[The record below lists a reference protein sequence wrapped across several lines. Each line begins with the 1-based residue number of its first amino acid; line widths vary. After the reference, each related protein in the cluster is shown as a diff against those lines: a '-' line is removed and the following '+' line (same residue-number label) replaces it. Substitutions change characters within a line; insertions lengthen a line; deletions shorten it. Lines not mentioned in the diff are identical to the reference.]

1 MLVAQCLQNSTAW
14 KILCLLYSVCRI
26 VPTRYVLC
34 FSYIMQCVLNR
45 ATYQFELLR
54 LMHSAHACWI
64 VTPISYCIFLYSAC
78 RLVMLNRYCV
88 FWNSS
93 DCRKVLAFWNYAC
106 SDHDNTIRCYNTE
119 ANFCCKD
126 VFLERGTTFIWFLG
140 SFKIHIA
147 GHTKQVTWPKWRRA
161 LDVVRQYLRTHFASI
176 FRKLIN
182 QNGWNFFCRII

>member
-1 MLVAQCLQNSTAW
+1 
-14 KILCLLYSVCRI
+14 
-26 VPTRYVLC
+26 
-34 FSYIMQCVLNR
+34 
-45 ATYQFELLR
+45 
-54 LMHSAHACWI
+54 MH
-64 VTPISYCIFLYSAC
+64 
-78 RLVMLNRYCV
+78 NRYCV
-88 FWNSS
+88 FWSSS

-106 SDHDNTIRCYNTE
+106 SDHDNTIRCCNTE

-161 LDVVRQYLRTHFASI
+161 LDVVRQYLRTHFANI

-182 QNGWNFFCRII
+182 QNRWNFFVGQFRQFCCCRLWQIIEIAPKCPEILLIRLVLFEFNSE